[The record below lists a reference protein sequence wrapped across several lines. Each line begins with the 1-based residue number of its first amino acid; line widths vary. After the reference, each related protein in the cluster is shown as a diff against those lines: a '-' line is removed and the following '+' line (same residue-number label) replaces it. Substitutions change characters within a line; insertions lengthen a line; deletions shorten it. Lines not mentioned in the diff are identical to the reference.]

1 MLKVGDKVVFDSQK
15 ELDEYIEKDRPQQTN
30 RSLKEE
36 TEWLKRQLFDD
47 QELHETEIRCPEQ
60 CAEFRK
66 ILGNLYQVHL
76 EKNADYSPYNMLA
89 TGEIGVITRLWD
101 KMARLM
107 NLIGFDIATG
117 KYSGRKDAKN
127 ESIEDTYLDLC
138 NYGIIATLMSRGV
151 WGK

>member
-1 MLKVGDKVVFDSQK
+1 MLKVNGKIVFDSQ
-15 ELDEYIEKDRPQQTN
+15 
-30 RSLKEE
+30 
-36 TEWLKRQLFDD
+36 WLKGKQFAD

-60 CAEFRK
+60 CAEFRN
-66 ILGNLYQVHL
+66 ILRNLYQVHL

-89 TGEIGVITRLWD
+89 TGEIGAITRLWD